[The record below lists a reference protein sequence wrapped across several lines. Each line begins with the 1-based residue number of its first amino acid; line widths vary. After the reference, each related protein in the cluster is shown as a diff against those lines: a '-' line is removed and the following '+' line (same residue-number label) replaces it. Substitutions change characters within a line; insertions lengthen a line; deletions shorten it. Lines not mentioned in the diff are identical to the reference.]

1 MLVLGDLVPEEEATR
16 EAFQAD
22 GTRHTL
28 DLAACILNLEP
39 ASDWLLRMDDE
50 RCYLTD
56 AVLGESWGT
65 DATLLKAREGWD
77 GSEYPTIENGR
88 RPSPH
93 MAAPRAWGAL

>member
-1 MLVLGDLVPEEEATR
+1 VLVLGDLVPEEEATS
-16 EAFQAD
+16 EAFEAD

-65 DATLLKAREGWD
+65 DATLPKARECTLGLRNHIINLRILVTTNQAQ
-77 GSEYPTIENGR
+77 SR
-88 RPSPH
+88 S
-93 MAAPRAWGAL
+93 